1 MKKNNPLVCFLA
13 FALAVSSVSCSAAPA
28 GNSID
33 AATEKKIDGIIGK
46 MTLQEK
52 VRLIA
57 GNDMETYAI
66 SRAGIPQLKMCD
78 GPLGVRHGQA
88 TAFPSSVSL
97 AASWNPETAYEV
109 SSALADEA
117 KARGRNMSLAPCIN
131 IHRVPMGGRN
141 FESFGEDPYL
151 TSRMTVAYIKGLQDK
166 NVVATVKHYACN
178 NQEWERGTIDTIVD
192 ERALREIYLPGFE
205 AAIKE
210 GGSWSIM
217 AAYNK
222 VNGWHCT
229 ENDYLINQILKKE
242 WGFKGFLVSDWNAT
256 HSTVNCANNG
266 MDLEMPKGDFF
277 NDKLVDAVKKGEV
290 KESVIDDKVRR
301 LLRVMY
307 WLGLFD
313 PSYGQRPEDK
323 GSIDTPQHRQVVREA
338 GREGIVLL
346 KNEGG
351 ILPVDTGK
359 VKSIAVIG
367 PNAAVCRFG
376 GGGSSEM
383 SPFYSVSPLDGLKKK
398 TGGKVTINYALGCK
412 FDGEMSPIDPKY
424 VYTMHNGKRENGFLG
439 EYFNNRDLNGTPVV
453 RRIDKQINFTWG
465 GNAPDNRLA
474 ADNFSV
480 RWTAK
485 IVPPK
490 SAKYEISLMSDD
502 GSRLFLDGK
511 EIISNWRDHGEETKT
526 ASVMFEAG
534 REYDLKV
541 EFYENGGMAS
551 ARIGWDTQEELMN
564 EAVEAAKK
572 SDMAIVFAGLSKH
585 YEGEG
590 WDRPSMQLP
599 AGQDDLISKIADAN
613 KNTVVVLN
621 TGSAV
626 LLSGWIDKVP
636 ALVEAW
642 YPGQEGGNSIAD
654 VLTGDYNPSGKLPA
668 SFPKR
673 WEDCSAYPTYPGRNG
688 KTFYSDGIFVGYR
701 HFEKE
706 GKDVEFPFGH
716 GLSYTTFEYSN
727 VKVTPERISSGN
739 ISAEVS
745 FDLKNTG
752 SRAGAEVAQMYI
764 KDVEA
769 SVERPVKELKSFRR
783 IVLEPGETARVTFKI
798 DKRSLAF
805 YDVKGKDWLAEPGEF
820 EVMIGSSSRDIK
832 LKKTLVLEKGK
843 LI

>member
-1 MKKNNPLVCFLA
+1 MKKNNLFACLLA
-13 FALAVSSVSCSAAPA
+13 FAAAVSFAACDAASSA
-28 GNSID
+28 GVD
-33 AATEKKIDGIIGK
+33 AATEKKIDDIIGK
-46 MTLQEK
+46 MTIQEK

-57 GNDMETYAI
+57 GNEMETYAI
-66 SRAGIPQLKMCD
+66 ARVGIPQLRMCD

-88 TAFPSSVSL
+88 TAFPASVSL
-97 AASWNPETAYEV
+97 AASWSPETVYEV
-109 SSALADEA
+109 SSSLADEA
-117 KARGRNMSLAPCIN
+117 KAKGRNMSLAPCIN

-151 TSRMTVAYIKGLQDK
+151 ASRMAVAYIKGIQDK
-166 NVVATVKHYACN
+166 KVIATVKHYACN

-192 ERALREIYLPGFE
+192 ERALREIYLPAFE

-277 NDKLVDAVKKGEV
+277 NDKLVTAVKKGEV

-301 LLRVMY
+301 ILRAMY

-313 PSYGQRPEDK
+313 ANTPAGE
-323 GSIDTPQHRQVVREA
+323 GSLDTPAHRQTVREA

-346 KNEGG
+346 KNSGG
-351 ILPVDTGK
+351 ILPIDIGK

-383 SPFYSVSPLDGLKKK
+383 SPFYSVSPLDGLKKR
-398 TGGKVTINYALGCK
+398 TEGKVAINYALGCK
-412 FDGEMSPIDPKY
+412 FDGEMTPIDPKY
-424 VYTMHNGKRENGFLG
+424 VYTMYEGKKQNGFLG
-439 EYFNNRDLNGTPVV
+439 EYFSNRDLNGTPAMKRV
-453 RRIDKQINFTWG
+453 DKQISFVWG
-465 GNAPDNRLA
+465 GNGPDSNFPS
-474 ADNFSV
+474 DGFSV
-480 RWTAK
+480 RWTGK
-485 IVPPK
+485 LVPPK
-490 SAKYEISLMSDD
+490 TAEYEISLMSDD
-502 GSRLFLDGK
+502 GSRLYLDGK
-511 EIISNWRDHGEETKT
+511 KVIDNWRDHGEETKT
-526 ASVMFEAG
+526 ATVMLEAG
-534 REYDLKV
+534 KEYDLRA

-551 ARIGWDTQEELMN
+551 VKIGWDTQEETTN
-564 EAVEAAKK
+564 AAVEAAKK
-572 SDMAIVFAGLSKH
+572 SDIAIIFGGLSKR

-590 WDRPSMQLP
+590 WDRSSLVLP
-599 AGQDDLISKIADAN
+599 AGQDALISKVSDAN
-613 KNTVVVLN
+613 KNTIVVLN
-621 TGSAV
+621 TGAPV
-626 LLSGWIDKVP
+626 LIDKWIDNVQ

-654 VLTGDYNPSGKLPA
+654 VLFGDYNPSGKLPMT
-668 SFPKR
+668 FPVR
-673 WEDCSAYPTYPGRNG
+673 WEDCSAYPTYPGKNG
-688 KTFYSDGIFVGYR
+688 KTFYSDGIYVGYR
-701 HFEKE
+701 HFDKE
-706 GKDVEFPFGH
+706 NTKVMFPFGY

-727 VKVTPERISSGN
+727 ISVTPASVQGSN
-739 ISAEVS
+739 IDVEVS

-752 SRAGAEVAQMYI
+752 VRAGAEVAQLYI
-764 KDVEA
+764 SDTEA
-769 SVERPVKELKSFRR
+769 SVDRPARELKGFKR
-783 IVLEPGETARVTFKI
+783 VYLEPGETKRVAFKL
-798 DKRSLAF
+798 DKRSLSF
-805 YDVKGKDWLAEPGEF
+805 YDVKNKQWTAEPGEF
-820 EVMIGSSSRDIK
+820 EVIIGSSSRDAK
-832 LKKTLVLEKGK
+832 LKGILVLQEGK